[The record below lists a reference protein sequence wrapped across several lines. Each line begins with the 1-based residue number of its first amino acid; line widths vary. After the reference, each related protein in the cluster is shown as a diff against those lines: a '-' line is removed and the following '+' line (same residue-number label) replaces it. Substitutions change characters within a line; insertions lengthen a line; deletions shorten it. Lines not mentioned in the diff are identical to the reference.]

1 MVMFPARRAACAA
14 LTISAVCLTLSASHR
29 EALAARPKPK
39 AKAAPALS
47 MPSVTGR
54 ITYSFNVTPLAGAS
68 IVTWADGGK
77 KFRQDMKMSGTAPGA
92 PTGASLTNVE
102 MWMIGDGTHLYSHQ
116 PMMGKQVLRT
126 KIPKGGA
133 TGPAGLPLG
142 GKSTGKLIGKAT
154 ILGKPCEIRQVNTAK
169 IWMWKGL
176 ALKMENQGGQGM
188 AMTMTATKLEMP
200 YRSSPTLF
208 KVPAGFTVTDKM
220 PAMGGMGGGAGAG
233 GAAPPVRKGSQ

>member
-1 MVMFPARRAACAA
+1 MSPARRAACAA
-14 LTISAVCLTLSASHR
+14 LTISALCLTLSASHH
-29 EALAARPKPK
+29 EALAAKPKPKAKPK

-54 ITYSFNVTPLAGAS
+54 ITYSFNVAPLTGSS

-92 PTGASLTNVE
+92 PAGASLTNVE

-126 KIPKGGA
+126 KIPKGAA
-133 TGPAGLPLG
+133 TPGPAGLPLG
-142 GKSTGKLIGKAT
+142 AKPTGKLIGKAT
-154 ILGKPCEIRQVNTAK
+154 ILGKPCEIRQVETAK
-169 IWMWKGL
+169 VWLWKGL

-188 AMTMTATKLEMP
+188 AMTMTATKLQMP
-200 YRSSPTLF
+200 YKSSPGLF
-208 KVPAGFTVTDKM
+208 KVPTGYTVTDKM
-220 PAMGGMGGGAGAG
+220 PAMGGMGGG